1 MMEED
6 LAKNEEKQRS
16 IAYLAKKARRLA
28 VPRDFQNVHERRRGD
43 MQSGKDLGTVHPLE
57 VTHKAKLRRLLS
69 SFVLE
74 HKWSEAAGVL
84 SSAMEVWR
92 QLETPSENMLRI
104 RRLFNLLQSK
114 SHKRRRFKRSRGEAE
129 IELALYL
136 MNQGDLDG
144 AYNVSRPVVDVP
156 PFRDDPAT
164 QLCHGLILHKLWYKK
179 VIEDIKMEDLDN
191 HDAAQNKIGVL
202 LEGTD
207 ETMQGNVDDWAS
219 NEKYH
224 ISKWG
229 LFSDSSSIPSNE
241 FSNQTTI
248 FSTGGEEDRRPK
260 KEIIEWP
267 RFSPKDSYDDKD
279 VVIEVGNKEFLERAI
294 ILSSP
299 GLSELLFPVHLSS
312 KHNNLPYI
320 VPMKKLAVQDIH
332 NRAVKHLQIALAGAR
347 DAPLALLPLV
357 QLLLAIGDIEG
368 AYLEIEEC
376 CKASNAILP
385 FSIKALLLE
394 SLAQK
399 DTRKLSH
406 CYKEIIRR
414 NPSSEEA
421 IQPVLNLHAAGAYDT
436 VSLIE
441 NISQH
446 LDVKEG
452 VTLVWYKLSACFLAI
467 ENKCGTSERKGKNH
481 VTPCPE
487 NEPFFKISDM
497 GQFADSDEHASES
510 SLTSV
515 CKRLHKIFVSRKDH
529 WSSKHFFVNY
539 PELELDKGD
548 KHRITY
554 KAACATHLYGP
565 ESSYVTA
572 AYSFLK
578 KKRADDLL
586 ALLQL
591 HLQQPL
597 LLCTEKDCS
606 RQGL

>member
-84 SSAMEVWR
+84 SVLLPTISDKDNLQANRTKFYFWSAMEVWR

-421 IQPVLNLHAAGAYDT
+421 IQPVLNLHAAG
-436 VSLIE
+436 
-441 NISQH
+441 
-446 LDVKEG
+446 
-452 VTLVWYKLSACFLAI
+452 
-467 ENKCGTSERKGKNH
+467 
-481 VTPCPE
+481 
-487 NEPFFKISDM
+487 
-497 GQFADSDEHASES
+497 
-510 SLTSV
+510 
-515 CKRLHKIFVSRKDH
+515 
-529 WSSKHFFVNY
+529 
-539 PELELDKGD
+539 D

>member
-84 SSAMEVWR
+84 SVLLPTISDKDNLQANRTKFYFWSAMEVWR

-299 GLSELLFPVHLSS
+299 
-312 KHNNLPYI
+312 
-320 VPMKKLAVQDIH
+320 
-332 NRAVKHLQIALAGAR
+332 GAR

>member
-84 SSAMEVWR
+84 SVLLPTISDKDNLQANRTKFYFWSAMEVWR

-202 LEGTD
+202 LE
-207 ETMQGNVDDWAS
+207 
-219 NEKYH
+219 
-224 ISKWG
+224 
-229 LFSDSSSIPSNE
+229 
-241 FSNQTTI
+241 
-248 FSTGGEEDRRPK
+248 GGEEDRRPK